1 MEQKK
6 QKIDDVKMS
15 QLSQF
20 KKAKVVDDDI
30 GDDDIG
36 VKRMQHLPPHPISSD
51 NVITFPIPNRL
62 DTLRMATRR
71 ANIVQLL
78 TGRGY
83 LNIGRPLTLLELQA
97 AYNIYTQLYPTDY
110 DITQDDFNNIVSFSI
125 GGKTRRRKKRVYSYK
140 KTKRSTNKK
149 RAKSMKRKRS

>member
-15 QLSQF
+15 QF
-20 KKAKVVDDDI
+20 KKAKVVDHDI

-36 VKRMQHLPPHPISSD
+36 VKRMQHLPPPISSD

-62 DTLRMATRR
+62 DTLRMVTRR

-97 AYNIYTQLYPTDY
+97 AYILYTQLYPTDY
-110 DITQDDFNNIVSFSI
+110 DITQDDFNNIASFSI
-125 GGKTRRRKKRVYSYK
+125 GGKIRRRKKHVYSYK
-140 KTKRSTNKK
+140 KTKRSINKK
-149 RAKSMKRKRS
+149 RAKSMKKRRS